1 MARQA
6 DSAPSPE
13 DYRVIAMRRVGTAE
27 RELQEAGAEGFRIA
41 VVPDHSQEGVF
52 VLRRTPGASDRFNY
66 QIMRLKSK
74 TANEQLLQ
82 ADTNGFRAVIL
93 FNDLVVLE
101 RPLTR

>member
-1 MARQA
+1 
-6 DSAPSPE
+6 
-13 DYRVIAMRRVGTAE
+13 MRRVDTAE
-27 RELQEAGAEGFRIA
+27 RELQNAGAEGFRIA

-52 VLRRTPGASDRFNY
+52 VLRRTPGTSERFTY
-66 QIMRLKSK
+66 QIARLKPK

-82 ADTNGFRAVIL
+82 ADAYGFRIAVL